1 MIYPSTVKGA
11 PRRDEKTQLYEG
23 GMSVIE
29 ERMSEFKLLWEAK
42 YNSVIIT
49 KYLVEWAI
57 ALHDMYKSAL
67 FFEIGE
73 LTDSNLFALY
83 CTITTIHPVN

>member
-1 MIYPSTVKGA
+1 MGHPGGGVAALVRSSLNFTVRK
-11 PRRDEKTQLYEG
+11 D
-23 GMSVIE
+23 
-29 ERMSEFKLLWEAK
+29 
-42 YNSVIIT
+42 
-49 KYLVEWAI
+49 LVEWAI
-57 ALHDMYKSAL
+57 ALHGMYKSAL

>member
-1 MIYPSTVKGA
+1 
-11 PRRDEKTQLYEG
+11 
-23 GMSVIE
+23 
-29 ERMSEFKLLWEAK
+29 
-42 YNSVIIT
+42 
-49 KYLVEWAI
+49 LVEWAI
-57 ALHDMYKSAL
+57 ALHGMYESTL